1 MGEIN
6 TNYYKKIQ
14 IMELFESKNDYK
26 KWCLLPTIS
35 FLKLLRR
42 KIVLTESLLLALV
55 IYAIV

>member
-6 TNYYKKIQ
+6 KNYYKKIQ
-14 IMELFESKNDYK
+14 IMELFASINGYK

-35 FLKLLRR
+35 FLKVLRR
-42 KIVLTESLLLALV
+42 KIVSTESLFLALV